1 MPDPIVIPAEFGPGV
16 PLSARELNTL
26 QTEILRQLYSHT
38 HEGDENGPA
47 LDTPAYQDRSVTAPK
62 LADKAVEA
70 RALADGAVSAA
81 HIADGAIGPNA
92 LADSAVETRHLKN
105 GAVTEEK
112 LSAQV
117 QLMLRR
123 TGDSASSASQVI
135 WRDPIV
141 VWEPID
147 TRPTIIDTFIDPE
160 LVYWLPPVI
169 GLNPDDLPI
178 QLNPKIIQVDGK
190 PTLQPFETFGT
201 SNPLK
206 TQNPELAFTLEDAIF
221 STTLEI
227 ETVGAFEV
235 LSGGVQI
242 LREAGAIG
250 GMGLPDTMTMPAG
263 ATAGGTT
270 MGAAMMRSAT
280 PAAAAAA
287 STSASASG
295 AMAPT
300 APSSNAARTTV
311 PAATTTAEPEPVSIK
326 LTEGGQMAAARM
338 TSVGAVDITG
348 KPVPVGSPDS
358 FTVSS
363 GFVGKQSFFAE
374 GESVDFRD
382 LGNQGER
389 DRAAAAGKSML
400 YNLGIDAQYL
410 DAVGGSLSDDLR
422 SNIQRAING
431 EAGFYRAD
439 NPMWGGTSW
448 LPDILDRPDL
458 FGSGYA
464 ISGGRNILDV
474 TRQQVANAATQTL
487 YVRIR
492 FIKPYQNSAYSVSV
506 TPRLKFGFQMI
517 SGHIR
522 HKSPDKCEI
531 TFKGLRA
538 NGSVVDVNNL
548 SFDLAVFGK
557 LAS

>member
-1 MPDPIVIPAEFGPGV
+1 MPNPIVIPAEFSPGV
-16 PLSARELNTL
+16 PLSARELNEL
-26 QTEILRQLYSHT
+26 QKEILRQLYSHT

-47 LDTPAYQDRSVTAPK
+47 LDTAAYQDRSVTAPK

-70 RALADGAVSAA
+70 RAIADGAIGTA

-92 LADSAVETRHLKN
+92 LADSAIETRHLKN

-123 TGDSASSASQVI
+123 MGDSASSASQVI

-147 TRPTIIDTFIDPE
+147 TRPTLIDTFIDPG
-160 LVYWLPPVI
+160 LVYWKPPVI
-169 GLNPDDLPI
+169 GLNPDDVPI

-190 PTLQPFETFGT
+190 PKLQPFETFGV
-201 SNPLK
+201 SNPL
-206 TQNPELAFTLEDAIF
+206 TTENPELAFTLEDAIF
-221 STTLEI
+221 NTTLEI

-242 LREAGAIG
+242 LRESGAIG
-250 GMGLPDTMTMPAG
+250 GVGLPAAMAMSTGPAMSTVPAVATGG
-263 ATAGGTT
+263 AP
-270 MGAAMMRSAT
+270 AMMRMEA
-280 PAAAAAA
+280 PA
-287 STSASASG
+287 SESVSASA
-295 AMAPT
+295 
-300 APSSNAARTTV
+300 PSALSAAARTAA
-311 PAATTTAEPEPVSIK
+311 PAAMAVSAPEPISIK

-338 TSVGAVDITG
+338 TSVGAVDING

-400 YNLGIDAQYL
+400 YNLGIDTQYL
-410 DAVGGSLSDDLR
+410 DSVGGALSNDLR
-422 SNIQRAING
+422 SNIERAMNG
-431 EAGFYRAD
+431 DAGFYRAD

-474 TRQQVANAATQTL
+474 TRQQVANAATGIH
-487 YVRIR
+487 YVRVR

-522 HKSPDKCEI
+522 NKSPSQCEL

>member
-1 MPDPIVIPAEFGPGV
+1 MPNPIVIPAEFGPGV
-16 PLSARELNTL
+16 PLSARELNEL
-26 QTEILRQLYSHT
+26 QKEILRQLYSHT
-38 HEGDENGPA
+38 HEGDENGPP

-70 RALADGAVSAA
+70 RAIAEGAIGAA

-105 GAVTEEK
+105 GAVSEEK

-141 VWEPID
+141 VWEPIG

-169 GLNPDDLPI
+169 GLDPDDLPI

-206 TQNPELAFTLEDAIF
+206 AENPELAFTLEDAIF
-221 STTLEI
+221 STTVEI

-235 LSGGVQI
+235 LSGGVEI
-242 LREAGAIG
+242 LRESGAIG
-250 GMGLPDTMTMPAG
+250 GAGLSGAVAMPTAPAVAAVG
-263 ATAGGTT
+263 AP
-270 MGAAMMRSAT
+270 AMMRMAT
-280 PAAAAAA
+280 HAPL
-287 STSASASG
+287 SASAP
-295 AMAPT
+295 APMAPT
-300 APSSNAARTTV
+300 APTTATPHTAA
-311 PAATTTAEPEPVSIK
+311 PAAAPASTREPISIK

-338 TSVGAVDITG
+338 TSVGAVDING
-348 KPVPVGSPDS
+348 KPVPAGSPDS

-382 LGNQGER
+382 LGNQSER

-410 DAVGGSLSDDLR
+410 DAVGGALSDDLR
-422 SNIQRAING
+422 NNIQRAING
-431 EAGFYRAD
+431 DAGFYRAD

-474 TRQQVANAATQTL
+474 TRQQVANAAAQTH
-487 YVRIR
+487 YVRVR

-522 HKSPDKCEI
+522 NKSPGQCEL